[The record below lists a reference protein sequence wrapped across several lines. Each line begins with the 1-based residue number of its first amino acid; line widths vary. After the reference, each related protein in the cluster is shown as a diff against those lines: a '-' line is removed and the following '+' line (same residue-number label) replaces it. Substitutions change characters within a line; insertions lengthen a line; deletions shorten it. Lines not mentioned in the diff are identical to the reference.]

1 MIACATVSI
10 FQACL
15 PQLIIMGIGSVW
27 NENQLNLLLP
37 LFGEMVCSAP
47 QKISQQQKWIILG
60 NRAPGQHTGAAK
72 VTCLCTFVFPI
83 MPCNWLY
90 NYANIKMAYQ
100 RIRAKE
106 QLIYHEAYMYACP
119 I

>member
-1 MIACATVSI
+1 
-10 FQACL
+10 
-15 PQLIIMGIGSVW
+15 
-27 NENQLNLLLP
+27 
-37 LFGEMVCSAP
+37 
-47 QKISQQQKWIILG
+47 
-60 NRAPGQHTGAAK
+60 
-72 VTCLCTFVFPI
+72 

>member
-15 PQLIIMGIGSVW
+15 PQSINMGNASLW

-37 LFGEMVCSAP
+37 LFGEMVCSSP
-47 QKISQQQKWIILG
+47 QEISQQQKRIILG
-60 NRAPGQHTGAAK
+60 NRAPGPHTGAAK

-90 NYANIKMAYQ
+90 KPC
-100 RIRAKE
+100 R
-106 QLIYHEAYMYACP
+106 H
-119 I
+119 

>member
-60 NRAPGQHTGAAK
+60 NSY
-72 VTCLCTFVFPI
+72 LFVHICVP
-83 MPCNWLY
+83 NNAL
-90 NYANIKMAYQ
+90 
-100 RIRAKE
+100 
-106 QLIYHEAYMYACP
+106 
-119 I
+119 

>member
-1 MIACATVSI
+1 MFACATVSI

-47 QKISQQQKWIILG
+47 QKISQQQK
-60 NRAPGQHTGAAK
+60 
-72 VTCLCTFVFPI
+72 
-83 MPCNWLY
+83 
-90 NYANIKMAYQ
+90 
-100 RIRAKE
+100 
-106 QLIYHEAYMYACP
+106 
-119 I
+119 